1 MADDKMTERKEV
13 EEIIGDREAHE
24 ENMAQ
29 LKEATETSGISEK
42 KLLLKTD
49 LHVVP
54 ILFLLFLCAFIDRYA
69 SIAGHA
75 SLI

>member
-1 MADDKMTERKEV
+1 MADDKMTEGKEV
-13 EEIIGDREAHE
+13 EAIIGDKEAHE
-24 ENMAQ
+24 DNMAQ
-29 LKEATETSGISEK
+29 MKEFTESSGVSEK

-54 ILFLLFLCAFIDRYA
+54 ILFLLFLCAFIDRYD
-69 SIAGHA
+69 STVGHS